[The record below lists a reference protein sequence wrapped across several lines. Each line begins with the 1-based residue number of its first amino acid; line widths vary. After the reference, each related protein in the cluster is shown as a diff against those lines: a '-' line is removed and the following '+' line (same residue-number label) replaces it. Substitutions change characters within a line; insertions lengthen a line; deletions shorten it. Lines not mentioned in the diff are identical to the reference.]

1 MTRVMKEKRMVM
13 LRAMETFAAVESMAW
28 EGRGSKDVDVVVGLA
43 VDVYVVVVGSG
54 SDTPVVIGDVVS
66 SGVEAAGVGDEDGV
80 GMGTDEVVGSSGIG
94 VLEAVVGC
102 CAIVVVLSPSPIPS
116 TSTPMPA
123 QIPLITFS
131 ASVLSLWL
139 HVPSRHD
146 PTTTNIFPRL
156 ELQWQLR
163 SVSAGHTSDV
173 VRVVM

>member
-1 MTRVMKEKRMVM
+1 V
-13 LRAMETFAAVESMAW
+13 A
-28 EGRGSKDVDVVVGLA
+28 
-43 VDVYVVVVGSG
+43 VGSG
-54 SDTPVVIGDVVS
+54 FHTLVGDVIPR
-66 SGVEAAGVGDEDGV
+66 GVEVAGVEEEDGV
-80 GMGTDEVVGSSGIG
+80 GMGTDEVVGSSGFG
-94 VLEAVVGC
+94 GLEAVVGC
-102 CAIVVVLSPSPIPS
+102 CAIVVVLAAPSPFPS

-173 VRVVM
+173 VRAVM

>member
-1 MTRVMKEKRMVM
+1 
-13 LRAMETFAAVESMAW
+13 
-28 EGRGSKDVDVVVGLA
+28 
-43 VDVYVVVVGSG
+43 VVVGSG
-54 SDTPVVIGDVVS
+54 FDTLVVVGDVVP
-66 SGVEAAGVGDEDGV
+66 SGVEAAGVGEEDGV

-94 VLEAVVGC
+94 VIDAVVGC
-102 CAIVVVLSPSPIPS
+102 CAIVVVLSAPSPIPS

-146 PTTTNIFPRL
+146 PTTANIFPRL
-156 ELQWQLR
+156 ELQWQLI

-173 VRVVM
+173 VRAVM